1 MAPSPSGTTA
11 APRIAIVSRTSA
23 TTIRLV
29 MGSLVGGHGG
39 AVGEPEAVAVHGL
52 DKRRVA
58 DLAAQRREVHVE
70 HLGRP
75 VPVLVPGPLD
85 DLLPADEPAG
95 VGGQALEYRELLGS
109 EGDLGAGHGHLP
121 GAQVDGERAVPQHL
135 RWPRRSTAR
144 ILASSSARP
153 NGLTR

>member
-11 APRIAIVSRTSA
+11 APRIASVSSTSA
-23 TTIRLV
+23 ATTRLV
-29 MGSLVGGHGG
+29 MGSLVGGCGG

-52 DKRRVA
+52 DERRVA

-85 DLLPADEPAG
+85 DLLPADQPAR
-95 VGGQALEYRELLGS
+95 VGDQALQDPPLL
-109 EGDLGAGHGHLP
+109 
-121 GAQVDGERAVPQHL
+121 
-135 RWPRRSTAR
+135 
-144 ILASSSARP
+144 
-153 NGLTR
+153 